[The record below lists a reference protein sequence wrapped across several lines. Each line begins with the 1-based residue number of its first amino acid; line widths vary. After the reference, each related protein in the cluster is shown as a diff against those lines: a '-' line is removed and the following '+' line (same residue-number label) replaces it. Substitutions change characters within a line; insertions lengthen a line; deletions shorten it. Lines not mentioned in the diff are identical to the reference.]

1 MADAEQIQSLILQ
14 KDNKF
19 QRACAQVLL
28 LNNLVQELQTRYDRA
43 VQDNH
48 RQYRYTLRLRLC
60 TVEGLRNMYYEY
72 ACHSA
77 DEIEA
82 LEESMRQL
90 GVEPMPIYSWIEMHF
105 SYKGSFQSHKSSQKS
120 RFSYKLLYSS
130 YAASTSFSSMTN
142 NCIYLWYICL
152 KQTNG
157 GTWNDPILISFKIIY
172 HE

>member
-90 GVEPMPIYSWIEMHF
+90 GVEPMPIYS
-105 SYKGSFQSHKSSQKS
+105 
-120 RFSYKLLYSS
+120 
-130 YAASTSFSSMTN
+130 
-142 NCIYLWYICL
+142 
-152 KQTNG
+152 
-157 GTWNDPILISFKIIY
+157 
-172 HE
+172 